1 MRLKRKLR
9 ALRTSQHVRKGYR
22 LAAIEKAQQIMRE
35 IMCTPVKSKGAD
47 NGR

>member
-1 MRLKRKLR
+1 MKRIPFMRLKRKLR

-35 IMCTPVKSKGAD
+35 IKEE
-47 NGR
+47 RR